1 MKWHVS
7 AYTRSTDHSTRNR
20 LSLPKRANRCWI
32 RGFMLLL
39 TTTTEKKMVSMV
51 HTSAPHRARPSSTIA
66 RLHGPIY
73 HTSSIYLFLQ
83 WQTIWL
89 KWMPFLCASNVTK
102 PTKLHC
108 RMVEVFRLYFCSV
121 CHVLSHERCGQSSPS
136 MMMTRQ
142 HIHLHSKWNGQHFEM
157 AFDTRRLPGVASVG
171 VGVVFACQQHT
182 TFSCNY
188 PGPAQKCNTNMHLIF

>member
-39 TTTTEKKMVSMV
+39 TTTTEKKNGFDGP
-51 HTSAPHRARPSSTIA
+51 HIRTAQSAS
-66 RLHGPIY
+66 
-73 HTSSIYLFLQ
+73 LFDNCPPAWANISYIKHLQ

-142 HIHLHSKWNGQHFEM
+142 HIHLHSNGIWYAEIAWGSIGWCWCGFCVSATH
-157 AFDTRRLPGVASVG
+157 D
-171 VGVVFACQQHT
+171 
-182 TFSCNY
+182 
-188 PGPAQKCNTNMHLIF
+188 IFV